1 MYTARESRIEC
12 YDGPGSGMTFDLT
25 DAIHGGSMFLL
36 PFERLPRAFRCD
48 EVKRYY
54 DILDKKRLSLFLKR
68 VTDIVL
74 ALLLLIFLL
83 LPMAV
88 IAVIIKATSKGPVLY
103 KQVRVTTYNRRFKIW
118 KFRTMTVGADQK
130 GALVTSAN
138 DSRITGVG
146 KTLRKFRL
154 DELPQI
160 FHVLSGKMSF
170 VGTRPE
176 VPKFVERYTPEMMAT
191 LLMPAG
197 ITSLASIRFKDEDAM
212 IGDVSDPDE
221 VDRIYVEQILPK
233 KMEYNLK
240 YISRFGFRRDIYLML
255 STVRHVVE

>member
-1 MYTARESRIEC
+1 MI
-12 YDGPGSGMTFDLT
+12 
-25 DAIHGGSMFLL
+25 LL
-36 PFERLPRAFRCD
+36 PFDKLPRKLQCD
-48 EVKRYY
+48 EVKKYY
-54 DILDKKRLSLFLKR
+54 DILDKKRPSLVMKRVMDIILSLIM
-68 VTDIVL
+68 IVL
-74 ALLLLIFLL
+74 LI

-88 IAVIIKATSKGPVLY
+88 IAVIIKVTSKGPVLY
-103 KQVRVTTYNRRFKIW
+103 KQVRVTTNNRRFKIW

-138 DSRITGVG
+138 DNRVTGIG

-154 DELPQI
+154 DELPQV

-176 VPKFVERYTPEMMAT
+176 VVKYVERYTPEMMAT

-221 VDRIYVEQILPK
+221 VDRIYVEEILPK
-233 KMEYNLK
+233 KMEYNLE
-240 YISRFGFRRDIYLML
+240 YLSRFGFRRDIHLMF
-255 STVRHVVE
+255 STVKQVFTGD

>member
-1 MYTARESRIEC
+1 
-12 YDGPGSGMTFDLT
+12 
-25 DAIHGGSMFLL
+25 MFLL
-36 PFERLPRAFRCD
+36 PYERLPRELQCD

-54 DILDKKRLSLFLKR
+54 DILDKKRASLFFKR
-68 VTDIVL
+68 VTDLVLSLLMIV
-74 ALLLLIFLL
+74 FLL

-103 KQVRVTTYNRRFKIW
+103 KQERVTTYGKRFRIW
-118 KFRTMTVGADQK
+118 KFRTMTVGADK
-130 GALVTSAN
+130 AGALVTSAN

-146 KTLRKFRL
+146 ATLRKFRL
-154 DELPQI
+154 DELPQV

-176 VPKFVERYTPEMMAT
+176 VVKYVDRYTPEMRAT

-212 IGDVSDPDE
+212 IGDVSDPQE
-221 VDRIYVEQILPK
+221 VDRIYVEEILPK
-233 KMEYNLK
+233 KMAYNLE
-240 YISRFGFRRDIYLML
+240 YISRFGFGSDIGLML
-255 STVRHVVE
+255 STFKNVVS

>member
-1 MYTARESRIEC
+1 MI
-12 YDGPGSGMTFDLT
+12 
-25 DAIHGGSMFLL
+25 LL
-36 PFERLPRAFRCD
+36 PFEKLPRKLQCE
-48 EVKRYY
+48 EVKKYY
-54 DILDKKRLSLFLKR
+54 DILDKKRPSLVMKRVMDIILSL
-68 VTDIVL
+68 IIII
-74 ALLLLIFLL
+74 LLI

-88 IAVIIKATSKGPVLY
+88 IAVIIKLTSEGPVLY
-103 KQVRVTTYNRRFKIW
+103 KQVRVTTNNRRFKIW

-138 DSRITGVG
+138 DNRVTGIG

-154 DELPQI
+154 DELPQV

-176 VPKFVERYTPEMMAT
+176 VVKYVERYTPEMMAT

-221 VDRIYVEQILPK
+221 VDRIYVEEILPK
-233 KMEYNLK
+233 KMRYNLK
-240 YISRFGFRRDIYLML
+240 YLYRFGFRRDIYLMV
-255 STVRHVVE
+255 STVKHVFTGD